1 MRDRVTEYAQAVVDG
16 KVPFCGRFHI
26 LACKRHLNDLKKQR
40 TEKFPYYWSVEAAD
54 RILEYAETLT
64 IKEGF
69 EQKPVRLFDCQAFDI
84 GCTFGWLRC
93 ADDFRRF
100 RRRYKSVSRQQ
111 GKSFENGIMGPYI
124 AAFGGYQEGKLFTA
138 ATKRR
143 QAKIV
148 WDEMRKFI
156 QSDSEL
162 SEYFSIKEYSTT
174 ITALNTGCTIEA
186 LSKEGGLD
194 DGFRGIFNS
203 VDELH
208 QHKDNSIYSALWKG
222 TRNLPETLLSV
233 ITTRG
238 KNPRSF
244 CKEFD
249 DFCVSVLEGTVTADD
264 IFVDIY
270 TPDEGDDIWDINN
283 MLKANPLFVGNPEK
297 IKALIAEA
305 ENAKNMGGMEKID
318 FIVKSL
324 NMWSSVQ
331 NKSYV
336 KPNDLMACATDKS
349 IESFRGCEC
358 WVGLDL
364 SSGGDLTTI
373 ALEFDDG
380 GKDYFFAK
388 SYMPRG
394 RFQEHIE
401 NDFAPYDMWE
411 REGLIKVT
419 GGEMSF
425 KNDYKFIIAD
435 LKRFAEEYGIKYRA
449 IGVDPHN
456 ADGFLA
462 DLEAFGCPVV
472 LVKQSA
478 RSLNSATVDI
488 RLNVKS
494 HNVEFDKNNEMLIY
508 SFENAVVV
516 ENSFEEIKIEKRDF
530 KNGNRIDPVDACI
543 DAHFCK
549 MMARQETPVDPNEM
563 MEDYL
568 KEMGW

>member
-16 KVPFCGRFHI
+16 KVPFCGRLHI
-26 LACKRHLNDLKKQR
+26 LACKRHLNDLKRQR
-40 TEKFPYYWSVEAAD
+40 TEKFPYYWSIEAAD

-249 DFCVSVLEGTVTADD
+249 DFCVSVLEGTVTAND

-297 IKALIAEA
+297 IKALAAEA

-331 NKSYV
+331 DKSYV

-435 LKRFAEEYGIKYRA
+435 LKRFAEEYDIKYRA
-449 IGVDPHN
+449 IGVDPYN
-456 ADGFLA
+456 ADGFIA

>member
-1 MRDRVTEYAQAVVDG
+1 MTDRVTEYAQAVVDG
-16 KVPFCGRFHI
+16 KVPFCGRLHI

-69 EQKPVRLFDCQAFDI
+69 EQKPVHLFDCQAFDI

-297 IKALIAEA
+297 IKALAAEA

-331 NKSYV
+331 DKSYV

-425 KNDYKFIIAD
+425 KNDYKFIISD

-456 ADGFLA
+456 ADGFIA

-568 KEMGW
+568 KGMGW

>member
-16 KVPFCGRFHI
+16 KVPFCGRLHI

-297 IKALIAEA
+297 IKTLAAEA

-331 NKSYV
+331 DKSYV

-456 ADGFLA
+456 ADGFIA

>member
-1 MRDRVTEYAQAVVDG
+1 MTDRVTEYAQAVVDG
-16 KVPFCGRFHI
+16 KVPFCGRLHI

-162 SEYFSIKEYSTT
+162 SEYFSVKEYSTT

-249 DFCVSVLEGTVTADD
+249 DFCASVLEGTVTADD

-297 IKALIAEA
+297 IKALAAEA

-331 NKSYV
+331 DKSYV

-411 REGLIKVT
+411 RDGLIKVT

-456 ADGFLA
+456 ADGFIA

>member
-16 KVPFCGRFHI
+16 KVPFCGRLHI

-54 RILEYAETLT
+54 RIFEYAETLT

-297 IKALIAEA
+297 IKTLAAEA

-331 NKSYV
+331 DKSYV

>member
-16 KVPFCGRFHI
+16 KVPFCGRLHI

-331 NKSYV
+331 DKSYV

-456 ADGFLA
+456 ADGFIA
-462 DLEAFGCPVV
+462 DLEEFGCPVV

>member
-16 KVPFCGRFHI
+16 KVPFCGRLHI

-331 NKSYV
+331 DKSYV

-456 ADGFLA
+456 ADGFIA

>member
-16 KVPFCGRFHI
+16 KVPFCGRLHI

-249 DFCVSVLEGTVTADD
+249 DFCVSVLEGTVSADD

-283 MLKANPLFVGNPEK
+283 MLKANPLFVGTPEK
-297 IKALIAEA
+297 IKALAAEA

-331 NKSYV
+331 DKSYV

>member
-1 MRDRVTEYAQAVVDG
+1 M
-16 KVPFCGRFHI
+16 
-26 LACKRHLNDLKKQR
+26 
-40 TEKFPYYWSVEAAD
+40 
-54 RILEYAETLT
+54 
-64 IKEGF
+64 
-69 EQKPVRLFDCQAFDI
+69 
-84 GCTFGWLRC
+84 
-93 ADDFRRF
+93 
-100 RRRYKSVSRQQ
+100 
-111 GKSFENGIMGPYI
+111 
-124 AAFGGYQEGKLFTA
+124 
-138 ATKRR
+138 
-143 QAKIV
+143 
-148 WDEMRKFI
+148 
-156 QSDSEL
+156 
-162 SEYFSIKEYSTT
+162 
-174 ITALNTGCTIEA
+174 
-186 LSKEGGLD
+186 
-194 DGFRGIFNS
+194 
-203 VDELH
+203 DELH

-297 IKALIAEA
+297 IKALAAEA

-331 NKSYV
+331 DKSYV

-456 ADGFLA
+456 ADGFIA

>member
-16 KVPFCGRFHI
+16 KVPFCGRLHI

-93 ADDFRRF
+93 VDDFRRF

-297 IKALIAEA
+297 IKALAAEA

-331 NKSYV
+331 DKSYV

-456 ADGFLA
+456 ADGFIA

-494 HNVEFDKNNEMLIY
+494 HNVEFDKTNEMLIY

>member
-16 KVPFCGRFHI
+16 KVPFCGRLHI

-162 SEYFSIKEYSTT
+162 SEYFSVKEYSTT

-297 IKALIAEA
+297 IKALAAEA

-331 NKSYV
+331 DKSYV

-456 ADGFLA
+456 ADGFIA
-462 DLEAFGCPVV
+462 DLEEFGCPVV

>member
-456 ADGFLA
+456 ADGFIA

>member
-16 KVPFCGRFHI
+16 KVPFCGRLHI

-162 SEYFSIKEYSTT
+162 SEYFSVKEYSTT

-297 IKALIAEA
+297 IKALAAEA

-331 NKSYV
+331 DKSYV

-456 ADGFLA
+456 ADGFIA

>member
-16 KVPFCGRFHI
+16 KVPFCGRLHI
-26 LACKRHLNDLKKQR
+26 LACKRHLNDLKRQR

-100 RRRYKSVSRQQ
+100 RRRYKSVARQQ

-222 TRNLPETLLSV
+222 TRNLPETMLSV

-297 IKALIAEA
+297 IKALAAEA

-331 NKSYV
+331 DKSYV

-435 LKRFAEEYGIKYRA
+435 LKRFAEEYGIKYRT

-456 ADGFLA
+456 ADGFIA

-494 HNVEFDKNNEMLIY
+494 HKVEFDKNNEMLIY

>member
-16 KVPFCGRFHI
+16 KVPFCGRLHI

-162 SEYFSIKEYSTT
+162 SEYFSVKEYSTT

-297 IKALIAEA
+297 IKDLVAEA

-331 NKSYV
+331 DKSYV

-456 ADGFLA
+456 ADGFIA

-568 KEMGW
+568 KKMGW

>member
-1 MRDRVTEYAQAVVDG
+1 MTDRVTEYAQAVVDG
-16 KVPFCGRFHI
+16 KVPFCGRLHI

-162 SEYFSIKEYSTT
+162 SEYFGIKEYSTT

-297 IKALIAEA
+297 IKALAAEA

-331 NKSYV
+331 DKSYV

-549 MMARQETPVDPNEM
+549 MMTRQETPVDPNEM

>member
-16 KVPFCGRFHI
+16 KVPFCGRLHI

-54 RILEYAETLT
+54 RIFEYAETLT

-331 NKSYV
+331 DKSYV

>member
-16 KVPFCGRFHI
+16 KVPFCGRLHI

-297 IKALIAEA
+297 IKALAAEA

-331 NKSYV
+331 DKSYV

-508 SFENAVVV
+508 SFKNAVVV

>member
-16 KVPFCGRFHI
+16 KVPFCGRLHI

-40 TEKFPYYWSVEAAD
+40 TEKFPYYWSVETAD

-270 TPDEGDDIWDINN
+270 TLDEGDDIWDINN

-297 IKALIAEA
+297 IKTLAAEA

-331 NKSYV
+331 DKSYV

-456 ADGFLA
+456 ADGFIA

>member
-16 KVPFCGRFHI
+16 KVPFCGRLHI

-297 IKALIAEA
+297 IKALAAEA

-331 NKSYV
+331 DKSYV

-456 ADGFLA
+456 ADGFIA

>member
-1 MRDRVTEYAQAVVDG
+1 MRNRVTEYAQAVVDG
-16 KVPFCGRFHI
+16 KVPFCGRLHI

-297 IKALIAEA
+297 IKALAAEA

-331 NKSYV
+331 DKSYV

-456 ADGFLA
+456 ADGFIA

>member
-16 KVPFCGRFHI
+16 KVPFCGRLHI

-84 GCTFGWLRC
+84 GCTFGWQRC

-297 IKALIAEA
+297 IKTLAAEA

-331 NKSYV
+331 DKSYV

-456 ADGFLA
+456 ADGFIA

>member
-16 KVPFCGRFHI
+16 KVPFCGRLHI

-156 QSDSEL
+156 QSDNEL

-297 IKALIAEA
+297 IKALVAEA

-331 NKSYV
+331 DKSYV

-419 GGEMSF
+419 GSEMSF

-456 ADGFLA
+456 ADGFIA
-462 DLEAFGCPVV
+462 DLEEFGCPVV